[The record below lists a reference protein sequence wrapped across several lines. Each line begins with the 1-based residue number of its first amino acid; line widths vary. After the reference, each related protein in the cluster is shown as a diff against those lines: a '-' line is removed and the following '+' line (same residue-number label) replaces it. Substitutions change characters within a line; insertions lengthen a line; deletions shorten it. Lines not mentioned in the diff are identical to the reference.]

1 MRQLKFWDLV
11 LLAGVGYVGYKMGQ
25 NMERNKQVEVKKI
38 ITEEPEETFNDE
50 ADEEIY
56 VAQVLKDLKNKPNK
70 TKQDQYNIGLL
81 EVKLQQLRRSK

>member
-56 VAQVLKDLKNKPNK
+56 VVQVLKDLKNKPNK